1 MQYELHL
8 TDRRCVVH
16 RVRPFP
22 LVCLGRADTSVVRPS
37 VSVGRTP
44 RSASELSDTHR
55 HRSRDRHDGNT
66 DHESAQTARN
76 GTSRKFPCPAVL
88 GRSLPSGPTIRK
100 GTEKMINVLLVDDH
114 TIFRAGL
121 VRLLEED
128 RSIDAVMQ
136 AADGTTALKLIREH
150 SFSVVLLD
158 INLPVRSGLELLPAI
173 ARIAPHLPVIMLSMY
188 SAKQYA
194 LRAFESGASG
204 YVSKDMDAE
213 VLIAAIHK
221 VVAGGRYITPEV
233 AEQMLENVDV
243 LQSENRHLTLS
254 EREYSVM
261 MQIANGVSLTAIAQE
276 MHVSIKTVSTYR
288 SRLLKKMGL
297 DGNAAL
303 VQYAVRNRLID

>member
-1 MQYELHL
+1 
-8 TDRRCVVH
+8 
-16 RVRPFP
+16 
-22 LVCLGRADTSVVRPS
+22 
-37 VSVGRTP
+37 
-44 RSASELSDTHR
+44 
-55 HRSRDRHDGNT
+55 
-66 DHESAQTARN
+66 
-76 GTSRKFPCPAVL
+76 
-88 GRSLPSGPTIRK
+88 
-100 GTEKMINVLLVDDH
+100 MINVLLVDDH

-128 RSIDAVMQ
+128 RSIDSVMQ

-173 ARIAPHLPVIMLSMY
+173 ARIAPHLPVIILSMY

-194 LRAFESGASG
+194 RRAFESGASG
-204 YVSKDMDAE
+204 YVSKDMDAD

-243 LQSENRHLTLS
+243 LLSENRHLTLS
-254 EREYSVM
+254 EREFSVM

-288 SRLLKKMGL
+288 ARLLKKMGL

-303 VQYAVRNRLID
+303 VQYAVRNRLVD

>member
-1 MQYELHL
+1 M
-8 TDRRCVVH
+8 
-16 RVRPFP
+16 
-22 LVCLGRADTSVVRPS
+22 
-37 VSVGRTP
+37 
-44 RSASELSDTHR
+44 
-55 HRSRDRHDGNT
+55 
-66 DHESAQTARN
+66 
-76 GTSRKFPCPAVL
+76 
-88 GRSLPSGPTIRK
+88 
-100 GTEKMINVLLVDDH
+100 DDH

-128 RSIDAVMQ
+128 RSIDSVMQ

-213 VLIAAIHK
+213 VLIAAIRK
-221 VVAGGRYITPEV
+221 VVAGGRYITPDV

>member
-1 MQYELHL
+1 
-8 TDRRCVVH
+8 
-16 RVRPFP
+16 
-22 LVCLGRADTSVVRPS
+22 
-37 VSVGRTP
+37 
-44 RSASELSDTHR
+44 
-55 HRSRDRHDGNT
+55 
-66 DHESAQTARN
+66 
-76 GTSRKFPCPAVL
+76 
-88 GRSLPSGPTIRK
+88 
-100 GTEKMINVLLVDDH
+100 MINVLLVDDH

-128 RSIDAVMQ
+128 RSIDSVMQ

-213 VLIAAIHK
+213 VLIAAIRK
-221 VVAGGRYITPEV
+221 VVAGGRYITPDV

>member
-1 MQYELHL
+1 
-8 TDRRCVVH
+8 
-16 RVRPFP
+16 
-22 LVCLGRADTSVVRPS
+22 
-37 VSVGRTP
+37 
-44 RSASELSDTHR
+44 
-55 HRSRDRHDGNT
+55 
-66 DHESAQTARN
+66 
-76 GTSRKFPCPAVL
+76 
-88 GRSLPSGPTIRK
+88 
-100 GTEKMINVLLVDDH
+100 MINVLLVDDH

-128 RSIDAVMQ
+128 RSIDSVMQ

-194 LRAFESGASG
+194 LRAFEAGASG

-213 VLIAAIHK
+213 VLIAAIRK
-221 VVAGGRYITPEV
+221 VVAGGRYITPDV

>member
-1 MQYELHL
+1 
-8 TDRRCVVH
+8 
-16 RVRPFP
+16 
-22 LVCLGRADTSVVRPS
+22 
-37 VSVGRTP
+37 
-44 RSASELSDTHR
+44 
-55 HRSRDRHDGNT
+55 
-66 DHESAQTARN
+66 
-76 GTSRKFPCPAVL
+76 
-88 GRSLPSGPTIRK
+88 
-100 GTEKMINVLLVDDH
+100 MINVLLVDDH

-128 RSIDAVMQ
+128 RSIDSVMQ

-150 SFSVVLLD
+150 SFSAVLLD